1 MVKVSIVVPVYNVEK
16 YLKECLDSI
25 IKQKLKDIEIICVD
39 DGSTDNSLQILKE
52 YELKDRRVRVI
63 TKPNAGYGNSMNLG
77 MAAATG
83 EYIGIV
89 ESDDW
94 IDKNMFYD
102 LYKTAKKNNA
112 QIVKSD
118 YYEFSTTGANK
129 EEYIQT
135 PTNSWFY
142 NKVISAYDTEE
153 IYHFKMNT
161 WTGIYKTDFLREFN
175 IRHNE
180 TPGASYQDNGF
191 WFKTLSLAG
200 RVVYVNKAYYHY
212 RQDNPNS
219 SINSKG
225 KVFCMCDEY
234 AFIREFIEENER
246 IKNLHLKTYLAKK
259 YFNYFYTYKR
269 VANEHKIIFL
279 ERFAKEF
286 NESYKKKE
294 FDDTLLAEPFMST
307 LKRIMK
313 DPKQFY
319 YDDMIWCLNEQNK
332 MLANELGFILT
343 EMEKTYEK
351 SN

>member
-1 MVKVSIVVPVYNVEK
+1 MAKVSIVVPVYNVEK

-25 IKQKLKDIEIICVD
+25 VKQKLKDIEIICVD
-39 DGSTDNSLQILKE
+39 DGSKDGSMDILRA
-52 YELKDRRVRVI
+52 YEKKDKRVKVI
-63 TKPNAGYGNSMNLG
+63 TKPNAGYGNTMNLG

-94 IDKNMFYD
+94 VEKTMFYD
-102 LYKTAKKNNA
+102 LYNTAKKYNA

-118 YYEFSTTGANK
+118 YFEFSTTGGKK
-129 EEYIQT
+129 ETYIQT
-135 PTNSWFY
+135 PTNPRYY
-142 NKVISAYDTEE
+142 NKVISAYDVEE
-153 IYHFKMNT
+153 IYHFAMNT

-200 RVVYVNKAYYHY
+200 RVVYVDKAYYHY

-234 AFIREFIEENER
+234 AFIREFIE
-246 IKNLHLKTYLAKK
+246 KNPRVKRMHLPTYMAKK
-259 YFNYFYTYKR
+259 YYNYFYTYKR
-269 VANEHKIIFL
+269 VAPEYKIAFL

-286 NESYKKKE
+286 KESFKLKE
-294 FDDTLLAEPFMST
+294 IDKTFLPAHEMSI
-307 LKRIMK
+307 LERIMK
-313 DPKQFY
+313 NPKKFY
-319 YDDMIWCLNEQNK
+319 YDDTVWALNSEY
-332 MLANELGFILT
+332 LALADVKGAILSK
-343 EMEKTYEK
+343 MEKNNGK
-351 SN
+351 

>member
-1 MVKVSIVVPVYNVEK
+1 MAKVSVVVPIYNVEK

-25 IKQKLKDIEIICVD
+25 VKQKLKDIEIICVD
-39 DGSTDNSLQILKE
+39 DGSTDNSLKILRE
-52 YELKDRRVRVI
+52 YEKKDKRFKII
-63 TKPNAGYGNSMNLG
+63 TKANAGYGNSMNLG
-77 MAAATG
+77 MSAATG

-94 IDKNMFYD
+94 IEKNMFYD
-102 LYKTAKKNNA
+102 LYKAAKKHNA

-118 YYEFSTTGANK
+118 YYEFSTTGQSK
-129 EEYIQT
+129 EVYIPT
-135 PTNSWFY
+135 PTNPWFY
-142 NKVISAYDTEE
+142 NRVISSYDTEE

-161 WTGIYKTDFLREFN
+161 WTGIYKTDFIREFN

-200 RVVYVNKAYYHY
+200 RVVFVNKAYYHY

-234 AFIREFIEENER
+234 AFIRKFLDENPE
-246 IKNLHLKTYLAKK
+246 IKNKHLQTYLNKK
-259 YFNYFYTYKR
+259 FHNYFYTYKR
-269 VANEHKIIFL
+269 VAKEHRIIFL
-279 ERFAKEF
+279 ERFSKEF
-286 NESYKKKE
+286 NESFDKGE
-294 FDDTLLAEPFMST
+294 FSYDLLPEPHMSN
-307 LKRIMK
+307 LLRIMK

-319 YDDMIWCLNEQNK
+319 YDDTIWCLNEK
-332 MLANELGFILT
+332 YGELSNMKGYLT
-343 EMEKTYEK
+343 
-351 SN
+351 SNLERKDGKKN